1 MFDNKYPYTDFH
13 ELNLDWFM
21 GEFKKLVA
29 EWEETRGEW
38 NTLHD
43 YVQNYFEN
51 LNVQT
56 EIDNKINAMIADGTF
71 ADIVSPFVTAA
82 LPALVSGQLPD
93 VVAAQISSVV
103 AAQISAV
110 VAAQLPSVAA
120 AAAAAEVG
128 DWLTAHIDPDT
139 GYVIDDTL
147 TVQGAAADAKAA
159 GDVISILNN
168 DLYQSIN
175 IERGNNLLNPNT
187 IVTDTI
193 LTSSGAED
201 ENSNYVTTDFIDV
214 NNITTIN
221 VFYNSTGTGSIVA
234 YNNVRHLCFYD
245 ANKDFISGSHEDT
258 QHEGPFT
265 VFTGAR
271 YVRFSIVK
279 MSWQA
284 NYFMVSNIDDEVPT
298 TFIPYG
304 IVSRTLNDSP
314 YITIEDVAAME
325 FMKYGVLFESGA
337 DLDDATDGIQ
347 ISNSNALTNS
357 LINCPVA
364 NANCTVITFT
374 RISTYKMQICIG
386 GNGRLYYRTSGGSGY
401 TVWKEMGDHIEKLTL
416 APREGVT
423 PQYGEEV
430 CPELSTFSGTDATWD
445 GEKWTFVDGG
455 VIASNVTVD
464 GESAYLIEFTVS
476 DPYTGAD
483 SDGVPAYLTVTLGND
498 EVTFFAAND
507 AYWYITMKPTNSG
520 SVPFSVQSVN
530 HWTGKISAI
539 SIKPITRYVPSMM
552 ELYIPNVYYVAGG
565 NLGIGGLGGMSKG
578 VQNTGFGQY
587 AQIGLESARWNTA
600 LGNSSQRCLRN
611 GTGNTAIGASSQ
623 SNMVAGCY
631 NNAVGNATQTA
642 ITNGNWNNAFGN
654 EAQLELTTGCNNVNI
669 GRRSGTAMRTGNYN
683 THVGTWTGFTGV
695 NTTPGV
701 DDNRNTISASF
712 QTLVGGRAMQI
723 DHQSD
728 YLTAVGFE
736 SKGDE
741 NAVAVGARAIAKGEN
756 SVAIGYGVE
765 TTNDNQVAIGSTGQ
779 TIILAGKVI
788 TFNPDN
794 TVTWT
799 TL

>member
-1 MFDNKYPYTDFH
+1 MITFDYPYTDMH
-13 ELNLDWFM
+13 ELNLDWFLAK
-21 GEFKKLVA
+21 FKELV
-29 EWEETRGEW
+29 ENW
-38 NTLHD
+38 NNVESDWNSLHD
-43 YVQNYFEN
+43 YVKNYFEN

-56 EIDNKINAMIADGTF
+56 EIDNKINTMIADGTF

-82 LPALVSGQLPD
+82 LPALVAGQLPD

-103 AAQISAV
+103 ASQISAV
-110 VAAQLPSVAA
+110 VDAQLPAVAA
-120 AAAAAEVG
+120 QAAADEVG
-128 DWLTAHIDPDT
+128 AWLAAHIDPDT

-159 GDVISILNN
+159 GDAISILNN
-168 DLYQSIN
+168 AVFQSIN
-175 IERGNNLLNPNT
+175 IVYGNNLLNPNT

-201 ENSNYVTTDFIDV
+201 VNSNYITTDFIDV
-214 NNITTIN
+214 NNINEIN
-221 VFYNSTGTGSIVA
+221 VFYSSTGSGSIA
-234 YNNVRHLCFYD
+234 PYNNVKHLCFYD
-245 ANKDFISGSHEDT
+245 SSKVFISGSHDNT
-258 QHEGPFT
+258 HHEGPFT
-265 VFTGAR
+265 VFSGAR
-271 YVRFSIVK
+271 FVRFSVFK
-279 MSWQA
+279 VSWQA

-304 IVSRTLNDSP
+304 TVSRTLNDSS
-314 YITIEDVAAME
+314 YITNEDVAAME
-325 FMKYGVLFESGA
+325 FMKYGELFTSGA
-337 DLDDATDGIQ
+337 DLDNATDGIL
-347 ISNSNALTNS
+347 ISDTGTLTNS
-357 LINCPVA
+357 LIHCPIA
-364 NANCTVITFT
+364 NANCTVITLT

-401 TVWKEMGDHIEKLTL
+401 TVWKELGDHIEKLTL
-416 APREGVT
+416 APSGGVT

-430 CPELSTFSGTDATWD
+430 CPALSTFSGTDATWD
-445 GEKWTFVDGG
+445 GAKWTFVDGG
-455 VIASNVTVD
+455 VISSNVTVD
-464 GESAYLIEFTVS
+464 GESAYLIGFTVS

-507 AYWYITMKPTNSG
+507 AYWYVTMKPTNSG

-539 SIKPITRYVPSMM
+539 SIKPVTQYVPSMM
-552 ELYIPNVYYVAGG
+552 ELYTPNVYYVAGG
-565 NLGIGGLGGMSKG
+565 NLGVGGLGSISKG
-578 VQNTGFGQY
+578 EQNTGFGQY

-600 LGNSSQRCLRN
+600 LGNSSQRYLRN

-623 SNMVAGCY
+623 SSMVAGCY
-631 NNAVGNATQTA
+631 NNAVGNATQMA

-654 EAQLELTTGCNNVNI
+654 EAQLELTTGCNNVNV

-683 THVGTWTGFTGV
+683 THVGTWTGFTGA
-695 NTTPGV
+695 NTTPGI

-712 QTLVGGRAMQI
+712 QTLVGGRARQI

-728 YLTAVGFE
+728 YLTAIGFE

-741 NAVAVGARAIAKGEN
+741 NAVAVGARTIAKGEN
-756 SVAIGYGVE
+756 SIAIGYGVE
-765 TTNDNQVAIGSTGQ
+765 TTNDNQVAIGSNGQ

-788 TFNPDN
+788 TFNPDH